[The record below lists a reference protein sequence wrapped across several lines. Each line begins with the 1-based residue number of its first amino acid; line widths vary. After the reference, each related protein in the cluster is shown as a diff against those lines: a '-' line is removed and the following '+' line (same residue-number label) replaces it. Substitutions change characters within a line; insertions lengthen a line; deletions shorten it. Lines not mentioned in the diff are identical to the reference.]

1 MLDPKYLR
9 NELATTAERLATR
22 GFILDVDRLTK
33 LEEKRKSL
41 QVETEELQASRNAI
55 SKSIGQAKSR
65 GEDVAPIMA
74 QVGDLGSQLDSKKQ
88 ELSALL
94 EELDAIAMSIPNLPD
109 ESVPVGSDEN
119 DNVEIRRWGTPREF
133 DFPVRDHVDLGEQ
146 LKGLDFKSAVKVT
159 GSRFIFMQGQIAR
172 MHRALAQF
180 MLDLHTQEHGYTE
193 CYVPLLVNEASL
205 KGTGQLP
212 KFGEDLFHTK
222 PATEE
227 GQGLSLIPT
236 AEVPLTNLARDTILD
251 EAELPI
257 KLTAHTP
264 CFRSEAGSYGKDTR
278 GLIRQHQFDK
288 VEMVQLVKPED
299 SEAALE
305 QLVGHAENV
314 LKKLG
319 LPHRTIVLCTGD
331 MGFGAAKTYD
341 VEVWVPA
348 QNTYREI
355 SSCSNVRDFQA
366 RRMQARYRSKGDN
379 KPKLIHT
386 LNGSGLAVGRTLVAI
401 LENYQ
406 NADGSVT
413 VPEALRSYM
422 GGIEKIG

>member
-133 DFPVRDHVDLGEQ
+133 DFPVRDHVDLGEL

-159 GSRFIFMQGQIAR
+159 GSRFIYMQGQIAR

-180 MLDLHTQEHGYTE
+180 
-193 CYVPLLVNEASL
+193 
-205 KGTGQLP
+205 
-212 KFGEDLFHTK
+212 
-222 PATEE
+222 
-227 GQGLSLIPT
+227 
-236 AEVPLTNLARDTILD
+236 
-251 EAELPI
+251 
-257 KLTAHTP
+257 
-264 CFRSEAGSYGKDTR
+264 
-278 GLIRQHQFDK
+278 
-288 VEMVQLVKPED
+288 
-299 SEAALE
+299 
-305 QLVGHAENV
+305 
-314 LKKLG
+314 
-319 LPHRTIVLCTGD
+319 
-331 MGFGAAKTYD
+331 
-341 VEVWVPA
+341 
-348 QNTYREI
+348 
-355 SSCSNVRDFQA
+355 
-366 RRMQARYRSKGDN
+366 
-379 KPKLIHT
+379 
-386 LNGSGLAVGRTLVAI
+386 
-401 LENYQ
+401 
-406 NADGSVT
+406 
-413 VPEALRSYM
+413 
-422 GGIEKIG
+422 